1 MKNLWF
7 VVVMLSMFIVNA
19 SATSGTVEPS
29 SGTTIKTDK
38 HGYIVGENVV
48 ASFKNMLGDS
58 DDWIGVYEYGAS
70 NDWDNVVAWSWSG
83 GTVNGSVVLKD
94 IPSGKY
100 QVRAFFK
107 NSFEK
112 QAEIHFFVDEVGEA
126 NDITLITNHSS
137 YKSNQKITVKFS
149 NMLGD
154 SEDWIGIYPAGSQSN
169 LDNRIDLK
177 WTKGKKSGSLTF
189 DPLPVGNYEMRAFFK
204 GSYDEEAS
212 KSFVVISGDNGG
224 GNNNDSTIYEDA
236 NNGISSKW
244 KTVSGIFQPKAI
256 NGAVKLTT
264 NWETNTHNSSEY
276 QLPMNND
283 KQTILEVD
291 IGGVGAVGGHIGG
304 IHAYAPAGYMAHYG
318 MGVIVE
324 TTNGIRGMTW
334 DSFLNHEDVDAY
346 INDYG
351 DGNVELIYPSPIEQV
366 RGFGYTDINLWEH
379 FRVDLNAYLQQLEPG
394 NKIIKVKTFYSGG
407 GYLDNIKLSS
417 K

>member
-1 MKNLWF
+1 
-7 VVVMLSMFIVNA
+7 
-19 SATSGTVEPS
+19 
-29 SGTTIKTDK
+29 
-38 HGYIVGENVV
+38 
-48 ASFKNMLGDS
+48 
-58 DDWIGVYEYGAS
+58 
-70 NDWDNVVAWSWSG
+70 
-83 GTVNGSVVLKD
+83 
-94 IPSGKY
+94 
-100 QVRAFFK
+100 
-107 NSFEK
+107 
-112 QAEIHFFVDEVGEA
+112 
-126 NDITLITNHSS
+126 
-137 YKSNQKITVKFS
+137 
-149 NMLGD
+149 
-154 SEDWIGIYPAGSQSN
+154 
-169 LDNRIDLK
+169 
-177 WTKGKKSGSLTF
+177 
-189 DPLPVGNYEMRAFFK
+189 MRAFFK

-212 KSFVVISGDNGG
+212 KSFVVISGGNGG

-264 NWETNTHNSSEY
+264 NWETNTHNNAHY
-276 QLPMNND
+276 QLPMNNN

-291 IGGVGAVGGHIGG
+291 IGGVGAAGGHIGG